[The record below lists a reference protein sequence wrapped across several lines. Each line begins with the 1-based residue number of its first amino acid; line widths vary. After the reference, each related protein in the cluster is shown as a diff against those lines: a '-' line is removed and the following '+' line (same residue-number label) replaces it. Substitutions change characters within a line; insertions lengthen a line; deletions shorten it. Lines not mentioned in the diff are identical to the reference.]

1 MNNLKIPKTKY
12 SMEVNFDKD
21 TGILE
26 MEGASYPENA
36 LDFFGPIVEWIK
48 NYISEIN
55 KPIIMNIRINYINTS
70 STKCILDMFEML
82 QEYHTSGV
90 CIKINWFYEKDDEDI
105 METGEEIGEG
115 LDLPIEY
122 IPY

>member
-1 MNNLKIPKTKY
+1 
-12 SMEVNFDKD
+12 MEVNFDKD

-26 MEGASYPENA
+26 LEGASYPENA

-48 NYISEIN
+48 NYISEIK
-55 KPIIMNIRINYINTS
+55 KPFIMNIRINYINTS
-70 STKCILDMFEML
+70 STKCMLDMFEML
-82 QEYHTSGV
+82 QEYYASGV
-90 CIKINWFYEKDDEDI
+90 SIKINWFYEKDDEDI